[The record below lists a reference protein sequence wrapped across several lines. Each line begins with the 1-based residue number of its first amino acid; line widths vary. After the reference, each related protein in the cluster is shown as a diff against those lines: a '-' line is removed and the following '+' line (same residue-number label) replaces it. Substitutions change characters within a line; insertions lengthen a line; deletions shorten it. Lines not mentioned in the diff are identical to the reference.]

1 MKKLVLLSL
10 VLSIGLGGFSQEN
23 PQNLKSLRNIS
34 KTATYVSPTD
44 EVVVMGVT
52 QNPYV
57 SNSRDLIGEDEIGNT
72 WYDLQSNSMLSNR
85 MHVFS
90 DGTIG
95 AVWTRGVD
103 DAPNFPDRGTGYNY
117 FNGEVWD
124 NQPTS
129 SVEQVRAGWPSYAPL
144 GENGEII
151 ISHDYPN
158 NLVVCTREQ
167 KGTGEWNFSELY
179 GPTGHPGIAWP
190 RIATSGENHNT
201 IHVLVNSYDEYAGM
215 DAAVLYYRSL
225 DAGATWDVEG
235 EIIDGMGSDYY
246 KDISAD
252 AYVWAEENGGAI
264 AFLVAGAWHD
274 MFMMKSTDNGD
285 SWEKTVIWEHPY
297 PFFDWE
303 ATVADTFYCVDNS
316 ASIAL
321 DNNGMAHV
329 TFGINRVMHLELGT
343 TYNYY
348 PFVDG
353 IGYWNED
360 MDTFSNNLHA
370 LAPYTD
376 DTESELIEDVS
387 LIGWTQDVNG
397 NGEIDFITWEVEDW
411 QSYRELGVSTMPS
424 IGIDRGGRVFI
435 AFASATEG
443 FDNGVTNY
451 KHIWTRV
458 KSEGIW
464 EDFQDLTISPTHMFD
479 ECIYP
484 IVGQNIDEIPYIMYQ
499 ADFIPGTALDED
511 QEYDNNRIIV
521 ANYDLSVGIIDNES
535 TTTNFSVAQNTPN
548 PAVNNTK
555 IMVETEESGVIN
567 LTVSNILGQAIYTES
582 VDNNGYTHIFNVNVS
597 NLDSG
602 IYFYTIE
609 IGNTSITK
617 KMLVK

>member
-10 VLSIGLGGFSQEN
+10 VMSIGFFGFSQERS
-23 PQNLKSLRNIS
+23 NLSKSLRNIS
-34 KTATYVSPTD
+34 KTAVYVSPTD
-44 EVVVMGVT
+44 EVVDVAVAP
-52 QNPYV
+52 NPYV
-57 SNSRDLIGEDEIGNT
+57 SNTRDISGEDEIGNT
-72 WYDLQSNSMLSNR
+72 WYDLQSNTLLSNR
-85 MHVFS
+85 MFVYD
-90 DGTIG
+90 DGSIG
-95 AVWTRGVD
+95 AVWTRGVEG
-103 DAPNFPDRGTGYNY
+103 APNFADRGTGYN
-117 FNGEVWD
+117 FFDGEAQTWGD
-124 NQPTS
+124 APTAR
-129 SVEQVRAGWPSYAPL
+129 VEDDRVGWPSYAAL

-151 ISHDYPN
+151 VSHLAAGLKIS
-158 NLVVCTREQ
+158 TRDQ
-167 KGTGEWNFSELY
+167 KGVGDWNYQTLS
-179 GPTGHPGIAWP
+179 GPTDLTWP
-190 RIATSGENHNT
+190 RMTTGGENHNT
-201 IHVLVNSYDEYAGM
+201 IHLLANSYDEFGGQPRA
-215 DAAVLYYRSL
+215 LFYYRSQ
-225 DAGATWDVEG
+225 DAGATWDIEAEVLEG
-235 EIIDGMGSDYY
+235 LGPDFYTEIN
-246 KDISAD
+246 AD
-252 AYVWAEENGGAI
+252 AYVWAEQNGGAI
-264 AFLVAGAWHD
+264 AFLVAATWTSD

-321 DNNGMAHV
+321 DAQGMAHV
-329 TFGINRVMHLELGT
+329 TFGINRVMHLEMGT

-353 IGYWNED
+353 VGYWNED

-370 LAPYTD
+370 LSPYSD
-376 DTESELIEDVS
+376 DPESELVEDVS

-458 KSEGIW
+458 KSDGIW

-484 IVGQNIDEIPYIMYQ
+484 IVGQNIDEIVYIMYQ
-499 ADFIPGTALDED
+499 ADFIPGLALDED
-511 QEYDNNRIIV
+511 QEYDNNRVIV
-521 ANYDLSVGIIDNES
+521 ASYDLSVGINNHEGAVA
-535 TTTNFSVAQNTPN
+535 NFSVAQNTPN
-548 PAVNNTK
+548 PAVNSTK

-567 LTVSNILGQAIYTES
+567 LTVSNILGQSVYTES
-582 VDNNGYTHIFNVNVS
+582 IDNSGHAHIFNVNVS

-609 IGNTSITK
+609 MGNTSVTK